1 MNLIPEMVRI
11 ALLGGILA
19 VDRAAGWSTMLSQ
32 PLVGACLAGALVN
45 PGPEWELWALR
56 VPIGVGAI
64 LQLLLTDA
72 SLPAAQRHH
81 DTATAGV
88 VGSTV
93 ALLGMVRLHSQI
105 PAALGGA
112 LWVLLGVAAG
122 LFAAIVGGWVMGY
135 HRARSRRDVARA
147 EELVQDD
154 SSLGDAGLADP
165 LEGIRAERKPA
176 ARFEHL
182 YWKAMGRVFLLGA
195 FWSWAGSLIG
205 LMIAIAVLPA
215 LGEWLTGR
223 RIGFLF
229 ATTLGAALAAGYHAH
244 VRSRRAGGRWM
255 ALGAAVALVLLAV
268 ARQTSS

>member
-1 MNLIPEMVRI
+1 MNLIPEMLRV
-11 ALLGGILA
+11 AFLGGVLA
-19 VDRAAGWSTMLSQ
+19 VDRAAGWSTMMSQ

-72 SLPAAQRHH
+72 SLPAAQRQH

-93 ALLGMVRLHSQI
+93 ALLAMVRLHSVI

-122 LFAAIVGGWVMGY
+122 LLAAVGGGWVMGY
-135 HRARSRRDVARA
+135 HRARSLRDVARA
-147 EELVQDD
+147 DEITADGVVPGELALVDAIEGVQ
-154 SSLGDAGLADP
+154 
-165 LEGIRAERKPA
+165 AERKPA
-176 ARFEHL
+176 AKFELL

-205 LMIAIAVLPA
+205 LMLAIAVLPR

-223 RIGFLF
+223 RIGFIF
-229 ATTLGAALAAGYHAH
+229 ATVLGAALAAAYHAH
-244 VRSRRAGGRWM
+244 VRGRRAGGRWM
-255 ALGAAVALVLLAV
+255 ALGAAAALVLLAMT
-268 ARQTSS
+268 RQTTS

>member
-1 MNLIPEMVRI
+1 MNLIPEMVRVAI
-11 ALLGGILA
+11 LGGVLA

-32 PLVGACLAGALVN
+32 PIVGACLAGALVN

-72 SLPAAQRHH
+72 SLPAAQRQH

-105 PAALGGA
+105 PAALGGG
-112 LWVLLGVAAG
+112 LWVLVGVAAG
-122 LFAAIVGGWVMGY
+122 LLSAVAGGWVMGY

-147 EELVQDD
+147 EELAGSD
-154 SSLGDAGLADP
+154 SAEGEAALLDA
-165 LEGIRAERKPA
+165 LEGVRAGRRPA
-176 ARFEHL
+176 AKFELL
-182 YWKAMGRVFLLGA
+182 YWMAMGRVFLVGA
-195 FWSWAGSLIG
+195 FWSWAGSLLG
-205 LMIAIAVLPA
+205 LMLAIAVLPM

-223 RIGFLF
+223 RIGFVF

-255 ALGAAVALVLLAV
+255 ALGAAAALVLLAM
-268 ARQTSS
+268 ARQTNS

>member
-1 MNLIPEMVRI
+1 MNLIPEMVRVAI
-11 ALLGGILA
+11 LGGVLA

-32 PLVGACLAGALVN
+32 PIVGACLAGALVN

-93 ALLGMVRLHSQI
+93 ALLGMVRLHSEI
-105 PAALGGA
+105 PAALGGG
-112 LWVLLGVAAG
+112 LWVLVGVAAG
-122 LFAAIVGGWVMGY
+122 LLSAVAGGWVMGY
-135 HRARSRRDVARA
+135 HRSRSRRDVARA
-147 EELVQDD
+147 DELVGD
-154 SSLGDAGLADP
+154 SAGGGAVLLDA
-165 LEGIRAERKPA
+165 LEGVRAQRRPA
-176 ARFEHL
+176 AKFELL
-182 YWKAMGRVFLLGA
+182 YWKAMGRVFLIGA
-195 FWSWAGSLIG
+195 FWSWAGSLLG
-205 LMIAIAVLPA
+205 LLLAIAVLPA

-223 RIGFLF
+223 RIGFVF

-255 ALGAAVALVLLAV
+255 ALGAAAALVLLAM
-268 ARQTSS
+268 ARPTSS